1 MSDHESEA
9 LGKRGEVSS
18 LQSSNLVLL
27 LYLKKSELAFFSH
40 FLFFFLSHDFP
51 FTVICPGRWVKAGDF
66 LFSLPLLIRG
76 SVHLI
81 TSWGVL

>member
-1 MSDHESEA
+1 MSEHESEA

-27 LYLKKSELAFFSH
+27 LYLKKSKLAFLSH
-40 FLFFFLSHDFP
+40 FLFFFFSYHFP
-51 FTVICPGRWVKAGDF
+51 FTVVCPGRWVKAGDF

-76 SVHLI
+76 PVHLR
-81 TSWGVL
+81 TSWGLL